1 MVSSMQVTFF
11 FDLAWLLNLCSFD
24 LHHIA
29 FIQQANG
36 TCPSIQ
42 VSKAIIFKTNC
53 YFTDIIFFIFISSKQ
68 QDNLSLLNI
77 SMIIDKK
84 PMERYRAVLKTQR
97 INGDSFELKIESLDE
112 TKVKMIN
119 LLFNI
124 ISNSDINSVCLK
136 CLKN

>member
-1 MVSSMQVTFF
+1 
-11 FDLAWLLNLCSFD
+11 
-24 LHHIA
+24 
-29 FIQQANG
+29 
-36 TCPSIQ
+36 
-42 VSKAIIFKTNC
+42 
-53 YFTDIIFFIFISSKQ
+53 
-68 QDNLSLLNI
+68 
-77 SMIIDKK
+77 MIIDKK

>member
-1 MVSSMQVTFF
+1 
-11 FDLAWLLNLCSFD
+11 
-24 LHHIA
+24 
-29 FIQQANG
+29 
-36 TCPSIQ
+36 
-42 VSKAIIFKTNC
+42 
-53 YFTDIIFFIFISSKQ
+53 
-68 QDNLSLLNI
+68 
-77 SMIIDKK
+77 MIIDKK

-124 ISNSDINSVCLK
+124 ISNSGINSVCLK